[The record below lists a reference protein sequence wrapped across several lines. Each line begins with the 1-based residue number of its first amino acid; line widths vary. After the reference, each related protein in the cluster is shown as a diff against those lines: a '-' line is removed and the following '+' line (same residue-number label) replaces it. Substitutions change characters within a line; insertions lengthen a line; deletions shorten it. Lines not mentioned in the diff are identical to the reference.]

1 MPRTYAE
8 ERTKITVLTE
18 APVNVLKPTVAELEA
33 GVDIECRIHRAES
46 RLSAT
51 ASDTFSEPLYCE
63 GGNPTDFGA
72 SNFEG
77 TLTIFWWLD
86 ETGKSEPL
94 DDIVMEMFREK
105 GTEVW
110 IYLRV
115 GPRHDIAWTAGDAPE
130 YYHAKSDNP
139 QAPSD
144 PNTGYIKK
152 VVPLGIQGDSKVSG
166 VEVVAGL

>member
-18 APVNVLKPTVAELEA
+18 EPLAKYKPTVAELTA
-33 GVDIECRIHRAES
+33 GVDIECRIHRADS
-46 RLSAT
+46 KLGAT
-51 ASDTFSEPLYCE
+51 ASDTFSDPLLCE

-77 TLTIFWWLD
+77 NLTIFWWLD

-94 DDIVMEMFREK
+94 DDVAMEMFREK

-110 IYLRV
+110 IYKRT
-115 GPRHDIAWTAGDAPE
+115 GPKHDVEWAAGDKPE
-130 YYHAKSDNP
+130 FYHAKSDNP
-139 QAPSD
+139 QPPSD
-144 PNTGYIKK
+144 PNTGYLKQN
-152 VVPLGIQGDSKVSG
+152 VPLGIQGDSKVSG
-166 VEVVAGL
+166 VEVVAGA

>member
-8 ERTKITVLTE
+8 ERTKITAL
-18 APVNVLKPTVAELEA
+18 AQKPADVLKPTVAELTA
-33 GVDIECRIHRAES
+33 GVDIQCRIHRSES

-77 TLTIFWWLD
+77 RLTIFWWLD
-86 ETGKSEPL
+86 ETGKSEPI
-94 DDIVMEMFREK
+94 DDVVMEMFRTK

-110 IYLRV
+110 LYKRT
-115 GPRHDIAWTAGDAPE
+115 GPSHDSPWVAADTPE

-144 PNTGYIKK
+144 PNTGYIKQ

-166 VEVVAGL
+166 VVVAAGI